1 MKSSLLVLLCAL
13 CVPAS
18 ARAWGRHDLITR
30 MVLEP
35 ARYDALRSVKV
46 IPETIEQAAPDLLA
60 RVIPELEKW
69 CERYHREHD
78 TRYEWKIPSDTFL
91 GQKLEGREALLW
103 ALEDNIHT
111 PLEIGAAENN
121 AAEILARHVD
131 EPDGP
136 LDGELNQS
144 PYLERVRASMSY
156 FYQEGDQHTHSF
168 RHAYVEE
175 SVIPPIFHPTGVAP
189 YRAAL
194 YAKLAEGA
202 FMTGHL
208 YWGFRFL
215 AWAIHYVQDVTQPWH
230 TVYLPG
236 FSFLKFSKA
245 KMKHEISALH
255 YLTEAFADNWLLT
268 RKPDP
273 KDTSGEPSADHSSDP
288 WYVARITE
296 RLAHLSHEKA
306 SQVAG
311 MSRAFFGPVVDRL
324 DMDLHPKGR
333 TIIFGDVA
341 MNATMFDFGGD
352 GSGAT
357 QFLAQTWNRNFGRAK
372 ERDDLLAILI
382 TQIEEAVE
390 GSRLILS
397 HVLRETLRFNPL
409 YPTFRS

>member
-1 MKSSLLVLLCAL
+1 MKATLLVSLSIL
-13 CVPAS
+13 CVPVS
-18 ARAWGRHDLITR
+18 ALAWGRHDLITR

-35 ARYDALRSVKV
+35 ARFDSLRTIKV
-46 IPETIEQAAPDLLA
+46 TPEPIEQAAPDLLA

-91 GQKLEGREALLW
+91 GRKLEGREALLW

-111 PLEIGAAENN
+111 PLEIDAAETH
-121 AAEILARHVD
+121 AAEILARYVD

-136 LDGELNQS
+136 LDGELNQP
-144 PYLERVRASMSY
+144 PYLERVRPSMSY
-156 FYQEGDQHTHSF
+156 FYQEGDSHTHSF

-175 SVIPPIFHPTGVAP
+175 SVIPPVFHPTGVAP

-202 FMTGHL
+202 FMTGHP
-208 YWGFRFL
+208 YWGYRFL
-215 AWAIHYVQDVTQPWH
+215 AWAIHYAQDVTQPWH

-255 YLTEAFADNWLLT
+255 YLAEAFSDTWLLT

-273 KDTSGEPSADHSSDP
+273 NDTSGVPEEDHSSDP

-296 RLAHLSHEKA
+296 RLAQLSHEKA
-306 SQVAG
+306 PLVAG

-324 DMDLHPKGR
+324 NMTLYPKGQ
-333 TIIFGDVA
+333 TIIFGGVA
-341 MNATMFDFGGD
+341 MNATMLDFGGN
-352 GSGAT
+352 GSGAAR
-357 QFLAQTWNRNFGRAK
+357 FLTQTWSRNFGRAK
-372 ERDDLLAILI
+372 ERDELLSVLI
-382 TQIEEAVE
+382 SQIKEAVE

-397 HVLRETLRFNPL
+397 HVLHQASMLRP
-409 YPTFRS
+409 YPTFKS